1 MGSPDSPT
9 EMDSESM
16 CSGHTLEQMNRYRN
30 GATEAANLALPCEDA
45 ELRDTY
51 LSIART
57 WTELA
62 NKLERE
68 LRAKQGKQFA

>member
-1 MGSPDSPT
+1 VDRKSLR
-9 EMDSESM
+9 
-16 CSGHTLEQMNRYRN
+16 SGYTLEQMNRYRD

-62 NKLERE
+62 DKLEGK
-68 LRAKQGKQFA
+68 LRAMQGSPFA

>member
-16 CSGHTLEQMNRYRN
+16 RSGYTLDQMKRYRN

-45 ELRDTY
+45 ELRDAY

-62 NKLERE
+62 DKLERE
-68 LRAKQGKQFA
+68 LRAKQGKRFA

>member
-1 MGSPDSPT
+1 
-9 EMDSESM
+9 MDSESM
-16 CSGHTLEQMNRYRN
+16 RSGYTLDQMKRYRN

-45 ELRDTY
+45 ELRDAY

-62 NKLERE
+62 DKLERE
-68 LRAKQGKQFA
+68 LRAKQGKRFA